1 MTLKKG
7 RHVLSPC
14 IYEFF
19 FVYLVIFSLTLSSF
33 AFIFSL
39 VSFTVVFVCIGAC
52 VVEKKIE
59 KRA

>member
-1 MTLKKG
+1 MCYL
-7 RHVLSPC
+7 LA
-14 IYEFF
+14 YMNFF

-52 VVEKKIE
+52 VAEKK
-59 KRA
+59 KN